1 MDDKD
6 LEGLIK
12 LDSDADEIA
21 NKIMQE
27 TDDSSIKNLT
37 HLFNLNQAKKNALRI
52 LKLNSLLDKVSD
64 QMIKRFEQRPG
75 EFSNN
80 DLLNYMTVVQS
91 SIDRANKQLNLIDEM
106 PAITLNQVNVN
117 MENMLDRES
126 RSKITEAVN
135 KILQMASAEEKRIE
149 EDIIVEPEIVEE
161 TTLENEN
168 NLNNIKLNEE
178 ED

>member
-6 LEGLIK
+6 LEGLIR

-27 TDDSSIKNLT
+27 TDDLNIKNLT

-64 QMIKRFEQRPG
+64 QMIERFEQRPG

>member
-52 LKLNSLLDKVSD
+52 LKLNSLLDK
-64 QMIKRFEQRPG
+64 
-75 EFSNN
+75 
-80 DLLNYMTVVQS
+80 
-91 SIDRANKQLNLIDEM
+91 
-106 PAITLNQVNVN
+106 
-117 MENMLDRES
+117 
-126 RSKITEAVN
+126 
-135 KILQMASAEEKRIE
+135 
-149 EDIIVEPEIVEE
+149 
-161 TTLENEN
+161 
-168 NLNNIKLNEE
+168 
-178 ED
+178 